1 VNFWRNFIQF
11 WTYQVTWVKSLGRLF
26 KLDKIAKLFG
36 KKPGKNFMSFSL
48 PARIGWLTFF
58 FLIICVGT
66 FYLSIR
72 TSDNRGTLE
81 NTWYEWRFIL
91 IVSALVIAI
100 PIVVYKTL
108 KLWLEGEGALF
119 PDIEAAWD
127 EGIAELDRL
136 GINPR
141 MTPMFLVIGG
151 HTEAQAKALFEA
163 SQLEMIIKGIPEGH
177 AALHWFYGRD
187 SQNRDA
193 IYLFCDN
200 VSCLSLLSRVAK
212 DAGPAVA
219 TSGGGG
225 GASAP
230 RDIRSTMAVGD
241 IRDTMAGPSSSTAP
255 SAPAPAFNI
264 RGTMEVA
271 NIRDTM
277 AGTGPGALAAPAG
290 VVMEQRIVVDKSERE
305 EAQRRL
311 QYLCRL
317 IVRSRKPYCP
327 INGLLALLPYKVLES
342 QTGAGEMT
350 VAATSDL
357 RVLHRAFKLRF
368 PVNVLVSGLEDELGF
383 QELVRRVGQG
393 DAAARRFGKGHDIWK
408 TPLSEQME
416 ALCAHACGA
425 FEDWAYS
432 LFRKDDAL
440 RKKTGNERLYLL
452 LCKVRGRVQMHLEKV
467 LAEGF
472 GYDPDKQD
480 NVVPPL
486 FGGCYFAATGE
497 REDRRA
503 FVAGVVRDKLFDTEA
518 DVEWTD
524 DAIVEDQRYHRW
536 ARTVMGVDALLA
548 VALALVIYVIFVLP
562 SK

>member
-1 VNFWRNFIQF
+1 MDFWRNIIRFFTFQYR
-11 WTYQVTWVKSLGRLF
+11 WVTSLFRTF
-26 KLDKIAKLFG
+26 KLDKVFKFFG
-36 KKPGKNFMSFSL
+36 KKPGKGLISFSL
-48 PARIGWLTFF
+48 PARVGCLTFV
-58 FLIICVGT
+58 FLLICLAT
-66 FYLSIR
+66 FYISII
-72 TSDNRGTLE
+72 TAQDHGTLQ
-81 NTWYEWRFIL
+81 NWGQPRFIVIL
-91 IVSALVIAI
+91 SLLVLAI

-127 EGIAELDRL
+127 EGAAELDRL
-136 GINPR
+136 GVDLQL
-141 MTPMFLVIGG
+141 TPMFLVIGG
-151 HTEAQAKALFEA
+151 HNEAQAQAMFDA
-163 SQLEMIIKGIPEGH
+163 SGMEMIVKGLPHGH

-187 SQNRDA
+187 SQGRDA
-193 IYLFCDN
+193 VYVYCAN

-212 DAGPAVA
+212 NAPTAAVA
-219 TSGGGG
+219 AAGGAGG
-225 GASAP
+225 GAA
-230 RDIRSTMAVGD
+230 RDIRSTMQVAD
-241 IRDTMAGPSSSTAP
+241 IRDTMAGPS
-255 SAPAPAFNI
+255 PAPAAAAAPVATMNI

-277 AGTGPGALAAPAG
+277 AGTGPGTAAAPA
-290 VVMEQRIVVDKSERE
+290 VAMEQRIVVEKSERE

-311 QYLCRL
+311 QFLAKL
-317 IVRSRKPYCP
+317 IVRARKPFCP
-327 INGLLALLPYKVLES
+327 INGLLAVLPYKVLES

-350 VAATSDL
+350 VAAAADL

-383 QELVRRVGQG
+383 QELVRRVGQA
-393 DAAARRFGKGHDIWK
+393 DASARRFGKGHDIWK
-408 TPLSEQME
+408 TPLAEQME

-452 LCKVRGRVQMHLEKV
+452 LCKIRGRVQMHLEKV

-472 GYDPDKQD
+472 GFDPDRQED
-480 NVVPPL
+480 VVPPL

-524 DAIVEDQRYHRW
+524 EAIIEDQRYHRW
-536 ARTVMGVDALLA
+536 ARTVMFIDAVLA
-548 VALALVIYVIFVLP
+548 AALVLVLYVVIVLP
-562 SK
+562 SQR

>member
-1 VNFWRNFIQF
+1 MNFWRNFIQF
-11 WTYQVTWVKSLGRLF
+11 WTYQWRWLASLGRLF
-26 KLDKIAKLFG
+26 KLDKIAMFFG
-36 KKPGKNFMSFSL
+36 KKPGKNFLSFSL
-48 PARIGWLTFF
+48 PARVGFLTFV
-58 FLIICVGT
+58 FLLICLAT
-66 FYLSIR
+66 FYLSII
-72 TSDNRGTLE
+72 TSQDHGTLQ
-81 NTWYEWRFIL
+81 NWKEWQFIVIL
-91 IVSALVIAI
+91 SALVIAI

-141 MTPMFLVIGG
+141 MTPLFLIIGG
-151 HTEAQAKALFEA
+151 HSEAQAKALFEA
-163 SQLEMIIKGIPEGH
+163 SQLETVVKGVPEGH

-193 IYLFCDN
+193 IYLYCDN

-212 DAGPAVA
+212 SAGPAVA
-219 TSGGGG
+219 TGGGG
-225 GASAP
+225 AASAP
-230 RDIRSTMAVGD
+230 RDIRSTMQVAD
-241 IRDTMAGPSSSTAP
+241 IRDTMAGPSAAPAP
-255 SAPAPAFNI
+255 SAPAPALNI

-271 NIRDTM
+271 NIRDTL
-277 AGTGPGALAAPAG
+277 AGTGPGTAAAPA
-290 VVMEQRIVVDKSERE
+290 VVMEQRIVVDKGDRE

-317 IVRSRKPYCP
+317 ILRARKPYCP

-350 VAATSDL
+350 VAATADL
-357 RVLHRAFKLRF
+357 RVLHRAFQLRF

-383 QELVRRVGQG
+383 QELVRRVGQN

-408 TPLSEQME
+408 TPLAEQME

-472 GYDPDKQD
+472 GYDPDKQED
-480 NVVPPL
+480 VVPPL

-503 FVAGVVRDKLFDTEA
+503 FVAGVLRDKLFDTEA

-524 DAIVEDQRYHRW
+524 KAIIEDQRHHRW
-536 ARTVMGVDALLA
+536 ARTVMGIDAILA
-548 VALALVIYVIFVLP
+548 VALAFVLYIVFVVP
-562 SK
+562 NR

>member
-1 VNFWRNFIQF
+1 MDFWRTIIRFF
-11 WTYQVTWVKSLGRLF
+11 TYQYRFITSLFRTF
-26 KLDKIAKLFG
+26 KLDKIAKFFG
-36 KKPGKNFMSFSL
+36 KKPGKGLISFSL
-48 PARIGWLTFF
+48 PARVGCLTFV
-58 FLIICVGT
+58 FLLICLAT
-66 FYLSIR
+66 FYISIV
-72 TSDNRGTLE
+72 TTEEHGTLQ
-81 NTWYEWRFIL
+81 NWRQLHFIL
-91 IVSALVIAI
+91 ILSALVIAI

-127 EGIAELDRL
+127 EGMVELDRL
-136 GINPR
+136 GVDLTL
-141 MTPMFLVIGG
+141 TPMFLIVGG
-151 HTEAQAKALFEA
+151 HSEAQAQAMFDA
-163 SQLEMIIKGIPEGH
+163 SQMEMVVKGVPAGH

-187 SQNRDA
+187 SQGRDA
-193 IYLFCDN
+193 IYLYCAN

-212 DAGPAVA
+212 NAGPATA
-219 TSGGGG
+219 AASGAAGGGG
-225 GASAP
+225 S
-230 RDIRSTMAVGD
+230 RDIRSTMQVAD
-241 IRDTMAGPSSSTAP
+241 IRDTMAGPSPAAAP
-255 SAPAPAFNI
+255 TAPAPAMNI

-277 AGTGPGALAAPAG
+277 AGTGPGGAAAPAATL
-290 VVMEQRIVVDKSERE
+290 EQRIVVDKSDRE

-311 QYLCRL
+311 QYLCKL
-317 IVRSRKPYCP
+317 IVRARKPFCP
-327 INGLLALLPYKVLES
+327 INGMLAVLPYKVLES

-350 VAATSDL
+350 VAATADL

-383 QELVRRVGQG
+383 QELVRRVGQA

-408 TPLSEQME
+408 TPLAEQME
-416 ALCAHACGA
+416 ALCSHACGA

-452 LCKVRGRVQMHLEKV
+452 LCKIRGRVQMHLEKV

-472 GYDPDKQD
+472 GFDPDRQED
-480 NVVPPL
+480 VVPPL

-503 FVAGVVRDKLFDTEA
+503 FVAGVLRDKLFDTEA

-524 DAIVEDQRYHRW
+524 EAIFEDQRYHRW
-536 ARTVMGVDALLA
+536 ARTVMGIDALLA
-548 VALALVIYVIFVLP
+548 VALALVLYVVIWLP
-562 SK
+562 AHR

>member
-1 VNFWRNFIQF
+1 MNFWRNFIQF
-11 WTYQVTWVKSLGRLF
+11 WTYQWKFLASIGRLF
-26 KLDKIAKLFG
+26 KLDKIAKFFG

-48 PARIGWLTFF
+48 PARVGFLTFI
-58 FLIICVGT
+58 FLLICLAT
-66 FYLSIR
+66 FYLSII
-72 TSDNRGTLE
+72 TSEDHGTLQ
-81 NTWYEWRFIL
+81 NWKEWQFIVIL
-91 IVSALVIAI
+91 SALVIAI

-136 GINPR
+136 GVNPR
-141 MTPMFLVIGG
+141 MTPLFLIIGG
-151 HTEAQAKALFEA
+151 HGEAQAKALFEA
-163 SQLEMIIKGIPEGH
+163 SQLETIVKGVPEGH

-193 IYLFCDN
+193 IYLYCDN

-212 DAGPAVA
+212 TAGPATA
-219 TSGGGG
+219 ASGGAA
-225 GASAP
+225 ASAP
-230 RDIRSTMAVGD
+230 RDIRSTMQVAD
-241 IRDTMAGPSSSTAP
+241 IRDTMAGPSA
-255 SAPAPAFNI
+255 APAPSTPAPALNI

-277 AGTGPGALAAPAG
+277 AGTGPGTAAAPA
-290 VVMEQRIVVDKSERE
+290 VVMEQRIVVDKADRE

-317 IVRSRKPYCP
+317 IVRARKPYCP

-350 VAATSDL
+350 VAATADL
-357 RVLHRAFKLRF
+357 RVLHRAFQLRF

-383 QELVRRVGQG
+383 QELVRRVGQN

-408 TPLSEQME
+408 TPLAEQME

-472 GYDPDKQD
+472 GYDPDKQED
-480 NVVPPL
+480 VVPPL

-503 FVAGVVRDKLFDTEA
+503 FVAGVLRDKLFDTEA

-524 DAIVEDQRYHRW
+524 EAILEDQRHHRW
-536 ARTVMGVDALLA
+536 ARTVMGIDALLA
-548 VALALVIYVIFVLP
+548 VALAFVLYVVFVVP
-562 SK
+562 NR

>member
-1 VNFWRNFIQF
+1 MQFWRSIIQF
-11 WTYQVTWVKSLGRLF
+11 FSYQYRFITSLFRLF
-26 KLDKIAKLFG
+26 KFDKLAKFFG
-36 KKPGKNFMSFSL
+36 KKPGKGLISFSL
-48 PARIGWLTFF
+48 PARVGCLSFV
-58 FLIICVGT
+58 FLLICLAT
-66 FYLSIR
+66 FYISII
-72 TSDNRGTLE
+72 TAKDHGTLQ
-81 NTWYEWRFIL
+81 NWKQLHFIL
-91 IVSALVIAI
+91 ILSALVIAI
-100 PIVVYKTL
+100 PIVIYKTL

-127 EGIAELDRL
+127 EGMAELDRL
-136 GINPR
+136 GVDLTL
-141 MTPMFLVIGG
+141 TPMFLIVGG
-151 HTEAQAKALFEA
+151 HSEAQAKALFDA
-163 SQLEMIIKGIPEGH
+163 SQMEMVVAGVPTGH

-187 SQNRDA
+187 SQGRDA
-193 IYLFCDN
+193 IYLFCAN

-212 DAGPAVA
+212 NAGPATA
-219 TSGGGG
+219 AASGASGGGG
-225 GASAP
+225 AH
-230 RDIRSTMAVGD
+230 DIRSTMQVAD
-241 IRDTMAGPSSSTAP
+241 IRDTMAGPSPEPAP
-255 SAPAPAFNI
+255 AAPAPALNI

-277 AGTGPGALAAPAG
+277 AGTGPGGAAAPA
-290 VVMEQRIVVDKSERE
+290 VALEQRIAVDKSERE

-311 QYLCRL
+311 QYLCKL
-317 IVRSRKPYCP
+317 IVRARKPFCP
-327 INGLLALLPYKVLES
+327 INGMLAVLPYKVLES
-342 QTGAGEMT
+342 QSGAGEMT
-350 VAATSDL
+350 VAATADL

-383 QELVRRVGQG
+383 QELVRRVGQA

-408 TPLSEQME
+408 TPLAEQME

-452 LCKVRGRVQMHLEKV
+452 LCKIRGRVQMHLEKV

-472 GYDPDKQD
+472 GFDPDRQD
-480 NVVPPL
+480 DVVPPL

-503 FVAGVVRDKLFDTEA
+503 FVAGVLRDKLFDTEA

-536 ARTVMGVDALLA
+536 ARTVMGIDALIA
-548 VALALVIYVIFVLP
+548 VALAVVLYVVIWLP
-562 SK
+562 SQR

>member
-1 VNFWRNFIQF
+1 MIVRFFS
-11 WTYQVTWVKSLGRLF
+11 YQYRFVTSIFRLIKF
-26 KLDKIAKLFG
+26 DKVLKFFG
-36 KKPGKNFMSFSL
+36 KKPGKNLMSFSL
-48 PARIGWLTFF
+48 PARIGFLTFV
-58 FLIICVGT
+58 FLLICLAT
-66 FYLSIR
+66 FYISIR
-72 TSDNRGTLE
+72 MADDHGPLQN
-81 NTWYEWRFIL
+81 WQQPRFIIIL
-91 IVSALVIAI
+91 SLLVIAI

-108 KLWLEGEGALF
+108 KLWMEGEGALF

-127 EGIAELDRL
+127 EGVEELDRL
-136 GINPR
+136 GIDLR
-141 MTPMFLVIGG
+141 MTPMFLILGG
-151 HTEAQAKALFEA
+151 HQESQANALFDA
-163 SQLEMIIKGIPEGH
+163 SQMEMVVKGVPNGH
-177 AALHWFYGRD
+177 SALHWYYGRD

-193 IYLFCDN
+193 IYLYCAN

-212 DAGPAVA
+212 NAAPATAV
-219 TSGGGG
+219 SGGGSSG
-225 GASAP
+225 GGV
-230 RDIRSTMAVGD
+230 RDIRSTMQVAD
-241 IRDTMAGPSSSTAP
+241 IRDTMAGPSSAPAP

-277 AGTGPGALAAPAG
+277 AGTSPGTVAASAA
-290 VVMEQRIVVDKSERE
+290 VMEQRIVVDKSERE

-311 QYLCRL
+311 QYLCKL
-317 IVRSRKPYCP
+317 IIRARKPYCP

-342 QTGAGEMT
+342 QSGAGEMT
-350 VAATSDL
+350 VAAQADL
-357 RVLHRAFKLRF
+357 RVLHRSLKLRF

-383 QELVRRVGQG
+383 QELVRRVGQA
-393 DAAARRFGKGHDIWK
+393 DAGARRFGKGHDIWK
-408 TPLSEQME
+408 TPLAEQME

-452 LCKVRGRVQMHLEKV
+452 LCKIRGRVQMHLEKV

-472 GYDPDKQD
+472 GFDPDKQED
-480 NVVPPL
+480 VVPPL

-503 FVAGVVRDKLFDTEA
+503 FVAGVLRDKLFDTEA

-524 DAIVEDQRYHRW
+524 EAIIEDQRYHRW
-536 ARTVMGVDALLA
+536 ARTAIGLDVFLA
-548 VALALVIYVIFVLP
+548 AALAFVVYVIIKAP
-562 SK
+562 R